1 MSSLA
6 ILGLPGGTEW
16 LLILVVVLLFFGN
29 RIPGV
34 ARSLGRGITEFKGG
48 LREGSAPSSL
58 GDGEDGEKGSDKE
71 S

>member
-1 MSSLA
+1 MSALA

-48 LREGSAPSSL
+48 LREGSAQV
-58 GDGEDGEKGSDKE
+58 GEGEDTTEGSDKE